1 MFRTQ
6 ITIAIA
12 CASLICASTTGS
24 TINPS
29 KQSATARQLVLV
41 ARGSQPAGGT
51 TTRGGGKSGKPHHDD
66 KPVVKA

>member
-12 CASLICASTTGS
+12 CASLICASTIGS
-24 TINPS
+24 TLNPS
-29 KQSATARQLVLV
+29 KQNATTPQPVLV
-41 ARGSQPAGGT
+41 ARSSQPAGGT
-51 TTRGGGKSGKPHHDD
+51 TRSGKSGKPHHDD